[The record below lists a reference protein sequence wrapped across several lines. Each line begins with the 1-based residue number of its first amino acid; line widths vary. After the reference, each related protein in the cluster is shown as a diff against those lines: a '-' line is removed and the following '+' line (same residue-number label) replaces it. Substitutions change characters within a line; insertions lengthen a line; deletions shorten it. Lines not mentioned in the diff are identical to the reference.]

1 MILEEGTKEEKK
13 PTLCEFFVG
22 MPLGHHQALNADQT
36 IYLFVKNSS
45 PKTGALMSEIY
56 ETLKDEDGS
65 GRSEKPC
72 LELQHGFK

>member
-1 MILEEGTKEEKK
+1 
-13 PTLCEFFVG
+13 

-65 GRSEKPC
+65 PLKSRNYGAERHLREV
-72 LELQHGFK
+72 LETLGK